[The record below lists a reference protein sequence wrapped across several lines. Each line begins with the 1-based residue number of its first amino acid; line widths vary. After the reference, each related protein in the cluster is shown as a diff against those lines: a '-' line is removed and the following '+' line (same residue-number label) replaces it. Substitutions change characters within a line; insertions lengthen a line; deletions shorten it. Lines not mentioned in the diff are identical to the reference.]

1 VTPVRANDAAELAG
15 RWEEVSRAVEREFA
29 AHRPGRL
36 PPLAHDPT
44 TFTLR
49 AERAVKGGRREWFA
63 VPLTERELRERPPAE
78 IARRFFEAYY
88 ACT

>member
-1 VTPVRANDAAELAG
+1 VPGDDAAGLAG
-15 RWEEVSRAVEREFA
+15 RWEEVTRAVEREFA

-36 PPLAHDPT
+36 PPLAHDAA

-49 AERAVKGGRREWFA
+49 AERTVKGGRREWFA
-63 VPLTERELRERPPAE
+63 VPLTERELRERAPAD